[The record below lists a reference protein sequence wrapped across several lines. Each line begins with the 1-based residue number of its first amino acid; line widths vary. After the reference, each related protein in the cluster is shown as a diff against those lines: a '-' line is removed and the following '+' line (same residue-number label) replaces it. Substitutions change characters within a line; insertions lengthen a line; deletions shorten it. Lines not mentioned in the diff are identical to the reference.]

1 MMKLKKG
8 FITHDTGSESI
19 LVPMGGAGW
28 SGVVKGNKT
37 LGAILDLLKENTTE
51 VAIIDAI
58 VQRFDAP
65 EDIITRDV
73 KKVIAELRKIG
84 ALDE

>member
-1 MMKLKKG
+1 M
-8 FITHDTGSESI
+8 
-19 LVPMGGAGW
+19 
-28 SGVVKGNKT
+28 
-37 LGAILDLLKENTTE
+37 KENNTE
-51 VAIIDAI
+51 VAIIDAM